1 MVLSYLLLITIIGVF
16 AIVSKKDSIITLKN
30 IKVIGL
36 SISILNLF
44 LSLIIFILFDFS
56 TIQFQFV

>member
-1 MVLSYLLLITIIGVF
+1 MVLSYLLLIPIIGVF

-36 SISILNLF
+36 KIGRAH
-44 LSLIIFILFDFS
+44 
-56 TIQFQFV
+56 V